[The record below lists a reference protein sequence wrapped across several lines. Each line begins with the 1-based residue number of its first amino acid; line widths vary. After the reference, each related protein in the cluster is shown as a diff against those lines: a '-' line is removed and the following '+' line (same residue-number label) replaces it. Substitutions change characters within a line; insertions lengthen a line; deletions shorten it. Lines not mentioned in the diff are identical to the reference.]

1 MKWSSAFLLLP
12 VILTELLELPS
23 SWGNYESPVEV
34 QRQIEIGLD
43 WVESVVVLLEGV

>member
-12 VILTELLELPS
+12 VILAELLKLPS
-23 SWGNYESPVEV
+23 SLGSFETPVEM

-43 WVESVVVLLEGV
+43 WIGSIVVLLGRI